1 MFSET
6 CMAGKVKE
14 SDGYRIYGHS
24 ETQGITPCI
33 IPSFTGE
40 ETEAQRE
47 CVTCLGLLQRYMVW
61 LGLES
66 KFSNLILS
74 LSVIIAP

>member
-1 MFSET
+1 
-6 CMAGKVKE
+6 MAGKVKE

-47 CVTCLGLLQRYMVW
+47 YVTCPGLLQRYMV
-61 LGLES
+61 
-66 KFSNLILS
+66 
-74 LSVIIAP
+74 